1 MTEEQ
6 TLLEQLKPYYP
17 DISKKHNALAIEA
30 LTWLSNKVTGK
41 GMRGT
46 TEVSLNAGYV
56 ADAVALCSLQ
66 YRFFEKYTSKKVS
79 YPQSHQENYFACIFE
94 AKTSRSDFLSTFN
107 DSPKH
112 QNRHQPI
119 GSLHWCVTPRG
130 LIKPNELPDFWGLL
144 EERGSGLSEIKQSIL
159 QIVTN
164 QQFDKIAHNLLWA
177 IQARRNYIH
186 CIECGVFIQQGYCQ
200 RCYNHNPQA
209 FAREK

>member
-17 DISKKHNALAIEA
+17 DIGKKHNALAIDA

-46 TEVSLNAGYV
+46 TEASLDVGYV
-56 ADAVALCSLQ
+56 ADVVVLCSLQ
-66 YRFFEKYTSKKVS
+66 YRFFEKYTGKGFQAQ
-79 YPQSHQENYFACIFE
+79 PHRENYFACIFE
-94 AKTSRSDFLSTFN
+94 AKASRSDFLSTFN

-119 GSLHWCVTPRG
+119 GSLHWCVTPRK
-130 LIKPNELPDFWGLL
+130 LIDPKELPDFWGLL
-144 EERGSGLSEIKQSIL
+144 EERGSGLSEIKQPIL

-177 IQARRNYIH
+177 IQARRNHIH
-186 CIECGVFIQQGYCQ
+186 CVKCGAFIQQGYCH
-200 RCYNHNPQA
+200 RCYNHRPQA
-209 FAREK
+209 AR